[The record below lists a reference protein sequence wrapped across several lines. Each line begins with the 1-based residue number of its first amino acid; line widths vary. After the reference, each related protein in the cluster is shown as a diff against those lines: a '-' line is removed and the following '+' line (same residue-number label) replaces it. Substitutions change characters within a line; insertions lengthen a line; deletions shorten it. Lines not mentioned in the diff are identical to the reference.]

1 MQFINHICGYN
12 LMDLMKIATEALME
26 QLGGAG
32 QGLDTQTVSNALGG
46 LLGGAGGELN
56 LADLIE
62 KFSGG
67 GLASLAQ
74 SWLGDGANQA
84 LSVDSLTSV
93 LGDDKLASFAGQLGL
108 GKAEAGE
115 GLAAMIPALIDK
127 SSSGGNLLES
137 VGGLGGALG
146 MASSLF
152 K

>member
-1 MQFINHICGYN
+1 
-12 LMDLMKIATEALME
+12 MDLMKIASDLLME

-32 QGLDTQTVSNALGG
+32 GQLDSGAVSKALGG
-46 LLGGAGGELN
+46 LLGGAGGDLN
-56 LADLIE
+56 VADLVE

-74 SWLGDGANQA
+74 SWLGDGSNSP

-93 LGDDKLASFAGQLGL
+93 LGNDQLGAFANQL
-108 GKAEAGE
+108 GVGQAEASE
-115 GLAAMIPALIDK
+115 GLAAMIPQLIDK
-127 SSSGGNLLES
+127 SSSGGSLLDS

-146 MASSLF
+146 MASKLF